1 MAIFTTGQ
9 AGGQVIQPTSVPAAY
24 TTDAQDLARSQR
36 LAQMLTATP
45 MPEGQMISGRYVAPS
60 ITQNLAQFA
69 NMATGAYF
77 ADKAEKQNQA
87 LAEKLRTGETQALAD
102 FMKVKQGTPAVE
114 GGIYG
119 RDNKL
124 TMQTT
129 PDMFNANM
137 ELSPEY
143 RRVAPVAGVAP
154 NPQAAF
160 ANLYQDPRSPQRLR
174 DLAFTKMMAEPEAF
188 TLSKGAI
195 RYEKQPDGTTKQVA
209 AGAPDLPDS
218 IQYAIAVGQ
227 LPANPA
233 SWNKQQADYA
243 KSLVESKTSAG
254 ASKYDFSNMLGKS
267 VSDVAPILIASKTA
281 TGGAI
286 QQADA
291 ANRIIQSLDT
301 NKIFTGAG
309 ANQKLQAAQIGQM
322 LGVTGGKT
330 EEIVANTRTA
340 IQGLAQLTLQGRKQ
354 MRGEGAITESEGAL
368 AQRAMSGDVSLT
380 AGELRILA
388 NAAKRSA
395 KFTYDQHQ
403 SMMNALAKDS
413 PNSVP
418 YYQLEVNPNIFAT
431 SSSDVRTKADEIIN
445 KPNKP

>member
-1 MAIFTTGQ
+1 MFAAQ
-9 AGGQVIQPTSVPAAY
+9 AGP
-24 TTDAQDLARSQR
+24 
-36 LAQMLTATP
+36 
-45 MPEGQMISGRYVAPS
+45 
-60 ITQNLAQFA
+60 
-69 NMATGAYF
+69 
-77 ADKAEKQNQA
+77 
-87 LAEKLRTGETQALAD
+87 
-102 FMKVKQGTPAVE
+102 
-114 GGIYG
+114 
-119 RDNKL
+119 
-124 TMQTT
+124 T
-129 PDMFNANM
+129 PDGGNIPIQQSRA
-137 ELSPEY
+137 
-143 RRVAPVAGVAP
+143 AVAP
-154 NPQAAF
+154 NPQAAY

-174 DLAFTKMMAEPEAF
+174 DLAFTKMMADPEAF
-188 TLSKGAI
+188 TLSKGAV
-195 RYEKQPDGTTKQVA
+195 RFEKQPDGSIKQVA
-209 AGAPDLPDS
+209 AGAEDLPDS
-218 IQYAIAVGQ
+218 IKYAISIGR
-227 LPANPA
+227 LPSDPKT
-233 SWNKQQADYA
+233 WTEQQANYA
-243 KSLVESKTSAG
+243 KQLVESKTSAG
-254 ASKYDFSNMLGKS
+254 ASKYDFGNMINKS
-267 VSDVAPILIASKTA
+267 LSDVAPILVASKTA

-403 SMMNALAKDS
+403 SMMGALAKDS

>member
-1 MAIFTTGQ
+1 
-9 AGGQVIQPTSVPAAY
+9 
-24 TTDAQDLARSQR
+24 
-36 LAQMLTATP
+36 

-102 FMKVKQGTPAVE
+102 FMKTKQGTPAE
-114 GGIYG
+114 MFAAQAGPMADGGNIPIQQS
-119 RDNKL
+119 R
-124 TMQTT
+124 
-129 PDMFNANM
+129 A
-137 ELSPEY
+137 
-143 RRVAPVAGVAP
+143 AVAP
-154 NPQAAF
+154 NPQAAY

-174 DLAFTKMMAEPEAF
+174 DFAFNKMMAEPESF
-188 TLSKGAI
+188 TLNKGAI
-195 RYEKQPDGTTKQVA
+195 RFEKQPDGTTKEVA
-209 AGAPDLPDS
+209 AGAADLPDS

-227 LPANPA
+227 LPANPKT
-233 SWNKQQADYA
+233 WNKQQADYA

-267 VSDVAPILIASKTA
+267 VSDVAPILVASKTA

-322 LGVTGGKT
+322 LGVTGNKT

-403 SMMNALAKDS
+403 SMMGALAKDS

-418 YYQLEVNPNIFAT
+418 YYQIEVNPSIFAT

-445 KPNKP
+445 KPTKP

>member
-1 MAIFTTGQ
+1 MADIGTLT
-9 AGGQVIQPTSVPAAY
+9 P
-24 TTDAQDLARSQR
+24 D
-36 LAQMLTATP
+36 QMLQQQQILRQQKMAEMLMQQGMQQP
-45 MPEGQMISGRYVAPS
+45 QSQMVGGRYVAPS
-60 ITQNLAQFA
+60 LTQNLAQLA
-69 NMATGAYF
+69 NVYMGQRGIE
-77 ADKAEKQNQA
+77 KANQA
-87 LAEKLRTGETQALAD
+87 QIDLAKAIRQGETEALAD
-102 FMKVKQGTPAVE
+102 FEKIRRGTPAVE

-119 RDNKL
+119 PDNTL

-129 PDMFNANM
+129 PDMIGPQG
-137 ELSPEY
+137 ELTSQY

-154 NPQAAF
+154 NVPAAY
-160 ANLYQDPRSPQRLR
+160 ANLYANPKASQRQR
-174 DLAFTKMMAEPEAF
+174 DFAFSKMTEGPIKVGPEDVLLEAG
-188 TLSKGAI
+188 TYKPLYQGAG
-195 RYEKQPDGTTKQVA
+195 KQPDVIK
-209 AGAPDLPDS
+209 
-218 IQYAIAVGQ
+218 YAIAVGR
-227 LPANPA
+227 LPADPK
-233 SWNKQQADYA
+233 SWTAEQAAYA
-243 KSLVESKTSAG
+243 KQLVESKTSAG
-254 ASKYDFSNMLGKS
+254 ANKFDFSNMLGKS
-267 VSDVAPILIASKTA
+267 VSDVAPMLVASKTA
-281 TGGAI
+281 TSGAI

-309 ANQKLQAAQIGQM
+309 ANQKLQLAQIGQM
-322 LGVTGGKT
+322 LGVTGNKT
-330 EEIVANTRTA
+330 EEIVANTRQA

-403 SMMNALAKDS
+403 SMMSALAKDS

-418 YYQLEVNPNIFAT
+418 YYQLEVNPSIFGEST
-431 SSSDVRTKADEIIN
+431 TDVRKKADEIIN

>member
-1 MAIFTTGQ
+1 MADIGTLN
-9 AGGQVIQPTSVPAAY
+9 PE
-24 TTDAQDLARSQR
+24 
-36 LAQMLTATP
+36 QMLQQQQILRQQKMAEMLMQQGMQQP
-45 MPEGQMISGRYVAPS
+45 QGQMVSGRYVAPS
-60 ITQNLAQFA
+60 IFQNLAGLA
-69 NMATGAYF
+69 NTYMGQRGIEKAQQAQIDLAKAIRQGDIAAT
-77 ADKAEKQNQA
+77 
-87 LAEKLRTGETQALAD
+87 AD
-102 FMKVKQGTPAVE
+102 FMATKQGRPEIV
-114 GGIYG
+114 G
-119 RDNKL
+119 
-124 TMQTT
+124 T
-129 PDMFNANM
+129 PDIPT
-137 ELSPEY
+137 ETYETVKGIQG
-143 RRVAPVAGVAP
+143 RAGIAP
-154 NPQAAF
+154 NPQAAY
-160 ANLYQDPRSPQRLR
+160 ANLYADPRASARLQN
-174 DLAFTKMMAEPEAF
+174 LAFNKMMAEPEAF
-188 TLSKGAI
+188 TLTKGAK
-195 RYEKQPDGTTKQVA
+195 RFVTMPDGSTKEVA
-209 AGAPDLPDS
+209 AGAEDLPDS
-218 IQYAIAVGQ
+218 IQYAITIGQ
-227 LPANPA
+227 LPSNPKT
-233 SWNKQQADYA
+233 WTPKQAALA
-243 KSLVESKTSAG
+243 KSIVESKTSAG
-254 ASKYDFSNMLGKS
+254 ANKFDFSNMLGKS

-403 SMMNALAKDS
+403 SMMGALAKDS

>member
-1 MAIFTTGQ
+1 MALPTINL
-9 AGGQVIQPTSVPAAY
+9 AGGNLPPEILGQQ
-24 TTDAQDLARSQR
+24 QQLNRQQQ
-36 LAQMLTATP
+36 LAQLLVQQGQQTP
-45 MPEGQMISGRYVAPS
+45 QSQIVSGRYVPPS
-60 ITQNLAQFA
+60 IFQNLAGLA
-69 NMATGAYF
+69 NTYF
-77 ADKAEKQNQA
+77 GSR
-87 LAEKLRTGETQALAD
+87 LAEKGDKQALELA
-102 FMKVKQGTPAVE
+102 KQLRQTYGDELEQFRKIKEGQEAIPEQVTEMAGPYGMSGAGQNVPMPTATIEGRAAIPA
-114 GGIYG
+114 
-119 RDNKL
+119 
-124 TMQTT
+124 
-129 PDMFNANM
+129 
-137 ELSPEY
+137 
-143 RRVAPVAGVAP
+143 
-154 NPQAAF
+154 NPQGAYDF
-160 ANLYQDPRSPQRLR
+160 ASRAYNPLLQQIGAKKLI
-174 DLAFTKMMAEPEAF
+174 EGPESF
-188 TLSKGAI
+188 TLTKGAV
-195 RYEKQPDGTTKQVA
+195 RYEKQPDGSIKQVA
-209 AGAPDLPDS
+209 AGAADVPDS

-233 SWNKQQADYA
+233 TWNKQQADYA
-243 KSLVESKTSAG
+243 RSLVESKTSAG

-368 AQRAMSGDVSLT
+368 AQRAMSGDINLT

-403 SMMNALAKDS
+403 SMMGALAKDS

-418 YYQLEVNPNIFAT
+418 YYQLEVNPSIFGTA
-431 SSSDVRTKADEIIN
+431 SSDVRTKADEIIN

>member
-1 MAIFTTGQ
+1 MALPTINLGGSNLPPEILGEQQ
-9 AGGQVIQPTSVPAAY
+9 ALNRQQ
-24 TTDAQDLARSQR
+24 Q
-36 LAQMLTATP
+36 LAQMLMQQGQKTP
-45 MPEGQMISGRYVAPS
+45 QGQMIGNRYIPPS
-60 ITQNLAQFA
+60 FTQNLAKLA
-69 NMATGAYF
+69 NIYVGGELAKKG
-77 ADKAEKQNQA
+77 DKQA
-87 LAEKLRTGETQALAD
+87 LDLAAALRQRYGDELEQFRKIQQGRPEIAGTPDVPTETYET
-102 FMKVKQGTPAVE
+102 VRGTPAQAA
-114 GGIYG
+114 I
-119 RDNKL
+119 
-124 TMQTT
+124 
-129 PDMFNANM
+129 P
-137 ELSPEY
+137 
-143 RRVAPVAGVAP
+143 P
-154 NPQAAF
+154 NPQGAYDF
-160 ANLYQDPRSPQRLR
+160 ASRAYNPALQQLGLKKLTEGPIKVGVEDTLIDPVTMKPV
-174 DLAFTKMMAEPEAF
+174 FT
-188 TLSKGAI
+188 GAG
-195 RYEKQPDGTTKQVA
+195 KQPE
-209 AGAPDLPDS
+209 S
-218 IQYAIAVGQ
+218 IKYAIAIGQ
-227 LPANPA
+227 LPPDPKTWNP
-233 SWNKQQADYA
+233 QQAALA
-243 KSLVESKTSAG
+243 KSIVESKTSAG
-254 ASKYDFSNMLGKS
+254 ANKFDFSNMLGKS

-354 MRGEGAITESEGAL
+354 MRGEGAITESEGKL
-368 AQRAMSGDVSLT
+368 AERSMSGDVSLT

-403 SMMNALAKDS
+403 SMMGALAKDS

-418 YYQLEVNPNIFAT
+418 YYQLEVNPNIFST

-445 KPNKP
+445 KPTKP

>member
-1 MAIFTTGQ
+1 MLQQQQILRQQKMAEMLMQQGAQ
-9 AGGQVIQPTSVPAAY
+9 QP
-24 TTDAQDLARSQR
+24 Q
-36 LAQMLTATP
+36 
-45 MPEGQMISGRYVAPS
+45 GQMVSGRYVAPS
-60 ITQNLAQFA
+60 IFQNLGNLANLYVGQRGIEKAQQA
-69 NMATGAYF
+69 QIDLAKQLR
-77 ADKAEKQNQA
+77 ADESSAM
-87 LAEKLRTGETQALAD
+87 AD
-102 FMKVKQGTPAVE
+102 FMQQKQGRPAE
-114 GGIYG
+114 MFAAQAGPMPDGGNIPLQES
-119 RDNKL
+119 R
-124 TMQTT
+124 
-129 PDMFNANM
+129 A
-137 ELSPEY
+137 
-143 RRVAPVAGVAP
+143 AIAP
-154 NPQAAF
+154 NPQGAY
-160 ANLYQDPRSPQRLR
+160 ANLMANPKASPRLQN
-174 DLAFTKMMAEPEAF
+174 LAFNKLIAEPEAF
-188 TLSKGAI
+188 TLTKGAK
-195 RYEKQPDGTTKQVA
+195 RFVTMPDGTSKEVA
-209 AGAPDLPDS
+209 SGAEDLPDS
-218 IQYAIAVGQ
+218 IQYAITIGQ
-227 LPANPA
+227 LPSNPKT
-233 SWNKQQADYA
+233 WTPQQAALA
-243 KSLVESKTSAG
+243 KSIVESKTSAG
-254 ASKYDFSNMLGKS
+254 ANKFDFSNMLGKS

-309 ANQKLQAAQIGQM
+309 ANQKLQAAQISQM

-403 SMMNALAKDS
+403 SMMGALAKDS

-418 YYQLEVNPNIFAT
+418 YYQLEVNPNIFST

-445 KPNKP
+445 KPTKP